1 MINQKRIITLKD
13 LIPILDV
20 LGIETKDQQIYEIRL
35 VARPLDVVRV
45 TIERFIQC
53 DTGALK
59 KVCEDYEL
67 IKKEK

>member
-1 MINQKRIITLKD
+1 MSKQIITLSD

-20 LGIETKDQQIYEIRL
+20 LGIETKDQQIHEIRM
-35 VARPLDVVRV
+35 VARPRDAVRV
-45 TIERFIQC
+45 TIERFIRC
-53 DTGALK
+53 DTGMLK